1 MPRKCCVPHC
11 TVRYTEPGKLHC
23 VPFTSGLRWKQ
34 WLKMC
39 PFLLN
44 YSRIEL
50 ERTLICKKHFIRE
63 HIDYEKGRLRKNAIP
78 LLHLTPLK
86 PNKEASSGPKQLLE
100 INPIQANEPANFK
113 VVTTSSL
120 SAQQGNTFK
129 CPSVEDT
136 NDGRQVKYLVC
147 LKAEDTRGLPVD
159 HSMYCLPFRADERP
173 AACLS
178 SPCVMC
184 VTPSKE
190 LLSSDLTVVSIE
202 AGQEPGAP
210 VDHDMYRGSPLR
222 GNIVEY
228 LSEEHSQHNAGTLSP
243 KVECNMR
250 TQSVAEE
257 TVTICDAQQWSYIK
271 EEDKLGGVGVAS
283 HTVAHTQVPSQL
295 SEQNPDFKS
304 TNTKHSL
311 NEDLKTEPVQF
322 LDPQS
327 VPLDNSNLNDKAKHD
342 TVYVLPD
349 NIVVDNSACTHKR
362 QSAIYL
368 SPDVLNMLKS
378 KTPLEKETIESI
390 NIMFSTLKEQYN
402 VPFNRIPTE
411 VSQVNRVTPANPS
424 VKINIPKLN
433 MQSST
438 MKATASVE
446 QPAPKRTLETL
457 VAELAESITAEETS
471 ELQAATPVRLP
482 NPMSDTA
489 PRPLMQS
496 LPLTTQHLLTPNI
509 NQYPI
514 SEKRFRY
521 TKENSSEKEQ
531 MLYTQLKKLRLKMI
545 SAERKIKLLK
555 SKFKKFQERAK
566 PYLKRYP
573 RLTPEGK
580 ALIDSQLRLAGSK
593 PQGARYTE
601 EEKLFAL
608 KLHQISPDCYRFLQQ
623 YLKLPNKSTMQGFV
637 KIA

>member
-1 MPRKCCVPHC
+1 M
-11 TVRYTEPGKLHC
+11 
-23 VPFTSGLRWKQ
+23 GL
-34 WLKMC
+34 
-39 PFLLN
+39 
-44 YSRIEL
+44 IG
-50 ERTLICKKHFIRE
+50 T
-63 HIDYEKGRLRKNAIP
+63 
-78 LLHLTPLK
+78 
-86 PNKEASSGPKQLLE
+86 QL
-100 INPIQANEPANFK
+100 Q
-113 VVTTSSL
+113 T
-120 SAQQGNTFK
+120 GNTFK

-159 HSMYCLPFRADERP
+159 HSMYCLPSRADERP
-173 AACLS
+173 ACLS

-228 LSEEHSQHNAGTLSP
+228 LSEEHSQHNAGMVSP

-250 TQSVAEE
+250 TQSVAKE
-257 TVTICDAQQWSYIK
+257 TVTIYDAQQWSYIK
-271 EEDKLGGVGVAS
+271 EENKQGGVGVAS
-283 HTVAHTQVPSQL
+283 HTAAHTQVPSHP
-295 SEQNPDFKS
+295 SEQNPDFRS

-322 LDPQS
+322 LDPKS
-327 VPLDNSNLNDKAKHD
+327 VPLDNSNLNDKAKQD

-349 NIVVDNSACTHKR
+349 NIVVDNSARTDKR

-368 SPDVLNMLKS
+368 SPDVLNMLRS
-378 KTPLEKETIESI
+378 KTPLEKETIKSI

-424 VKINIPKLN
+424 AKINNPKLN
-433 MQSST
+433 IQPST
-438 MKATASVE
+438 MKPTASVG

-471 ELQAATPVRLP
+471 ELQAATPVRLL

-496 LPLTTQHLLTPNI
+496 LQLIAQHPLTSNI
-509 NQYPI
+509 TEN
-514 SEKRFRY
+514 EFHY
-521 TKENSSEKEQ
+521 TKENSSKKEK
-531 MLYTQLKKLRLKMI
+531 MLQKQLKELKLDLINENR
-545 SAERKIKLLK
+545 RNKLLK
-555 SKFKKFQERAK
+555 SRLKKLQERAK

-573 RLTPEGK
+573 LLTPERK
-580 ALIDSQLRLAGSK
+580 ALVDSQLRLAGSK

-601 EEKLFAL
+601 EEKIFAL
-608 KLHQISPDCYRFLQQ
+608 KLHQISPDCYSFLQK
-623 YLKLPNKSTMQGFV
+623 YLKLPNKRTMQDFV